1 MTQHDR
7 HATTRKYEMASQQIK
22 AMVAAPKRQRPHTRG
37 LLRCRICQKRQA
49 STNSL
54 PQSYFAVEN
63 LRGIDK
69 SFSFFSESRESTPA
83 PPQPSPQSPPCS
95 PPFLLSPAI
104 SPPGSRNSTQ
114 CHGHAKKDQ
123 TSTNLAIGPLLL
135 GLAMTSHHG
144 DHRQT
149 GRDLHQAHLSPFR
162 TELISRWQLCSEMWA
177 QCKDQSER

>member
-22 AMVAAPKRQRPHTRG
+22 AMVAAPKRQRPHMRG

-69 SFSFFSESRESTPA
+69 SFSFFQRAGNLLRRLLNLLPNRHLAPRHSCFRQAVETPPNA
-83 PPQPSPQSPPCS
+83 TVLP
-95 PPFLLSPAI
+95 
-104 SPPGSRNSTQ
+104 
-114 CHGHAKKDQ
+114 KKDQ

-135 GLAMTSHHG
+135 GLAVTSHHG

-149 GRDLHQAHLSPFR
+149 GRDLNQAHLSPFR

-177 QCKDQSER
+177 QCKD

>member
-1 MTQHDR
+1 MR
-7 HATTRKYEMASQQIK
+7 GFATD
-22 AMVAAPKRQRPHTRG
+22 
-37 LLRCRICQKRQA
+37 
-49 STNSL
+49 
-54 PQSYFAVEN
+54 QSS
-63 LRGIDK
+63 R
-69 SFSFFSESRESTPA
+69 FFEPSIMLFITESRESTPA

-149 GRDLHQAHLSPFR
+149 GRDLNQAHLSPFR
-162 TELISRWQLCSEMWA
+162 TELISRWPMIYMCSCVVKCGHSVRIKVKGECILVQPIVALIIVGRLYQDLPNQNLLFGLVSRPQLTSL
-177 QCKDQSER
+177 K